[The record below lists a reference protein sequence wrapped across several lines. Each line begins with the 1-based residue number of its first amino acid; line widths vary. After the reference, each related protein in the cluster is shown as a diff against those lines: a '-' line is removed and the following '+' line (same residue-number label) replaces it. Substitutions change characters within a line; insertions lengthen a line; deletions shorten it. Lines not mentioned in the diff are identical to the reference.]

1 MMADVF
7 TVPAEAAGEL
17 GTKIAA
23 HKVPDAAT
31 GWDAN

>member
-1 MMADVF
+1 MADVF

-23 HKVPDAAT
+23 HKVPDAT
-31 GWDAN
+31 GRDAS